1 MKYFDYAATCPLDE
15 EAAQIFV
22 KASQNFFGNTQSLH
36 DTGSTAAALLEQCRL
51 KLSQLLKVEKEGIF
65 FTSGGSESNFL
76 AIHALLSATR
86 KKGRHIIAGLAEH
99 SSIHSSLMRLEKDG
113 CEISYLPFNKDGIID
128 LEKLQDAIREDTVL
142 ITIQHA
148 NPEIG
153 TIQPIEEIGLLC
165 KQNEILLHSDCVQ
178 TFGKITLDNLIKWA
192 DSFSISSH
200 KFYGPKGV
208 GAVYVNPYLAWKTF
222 YPAAVHEKGFRPGT
236 VNVPGIA
243 AMVAAAEKSYANQ
256 TDYTKKFLKL
266 RDAFKH
272 SIKEISDR
280 ITIHEANDPDMQLPS
295 IIGLRLHGLEGQWVM
310 LECNRRGFAIST
322 GTACQI
328 GLQSP
333 SKTMQALGIDNK
345 EAKEFIRISVGRETT
360 EKDVESLG
368 QTLVEI
374 ARQASVKS

>member
-15 EAAQIFV
+15 EAAQIFL
-22 KASQNFFGNTQSLH
+22 KASQNYFGNTQSLH
-36 DTGSTAAALLEQCRL
+36 DIGSNASALLDQCRL
-51 KLSQLLKVEKEGIF
+51 RLAQLLNVEKEGIY

-76 AIHALLSATR
+76 AIHALLSAKR
-86 KKGRHIIAGLAEH
+86 KKGRHIIAGQAEH

-113 CEISYLPFNKDGIID
+113 YEISYLPFNKEGIID
-128 LEKLQDAIREDTVL
+128 LENLRAAIREDTVL
-142 ITIQHA
+142 ITIHHA

-153 TIQPIEEIGLLC
+153 TVQPIEEIGLLC
-165 KQNEILLHSDCVQ
+165 KQYEILFHTDCVQ
-178 TFGKITLDNLIKWA
+178 TFGKIKLDKINKWA

-222 YPAAVHEKGFRPGT
+222 YPGAVHERGFRPGT

-243 AMVAAAEKSYANQ
+243 AMTAAAEKSYANQ
-256 TDYTKKFLKL
+256 TEYAKKFLKL

-272 SIKEISDR
+272 SVKEISDR
-280 ITIHEANDPDMQLPS
+280 ITIYEANDSNMQLPS
-295 IIGLRLHGLEGQWVM
+295 IIGLRLMGLEGQWVM
-310 LECNRRGFAIST
+310 LECNRRGYAIST

-360 EKDVESLG
+360 EEDVESLG
-368 QTLVEI
+368 QTIVQI
-374 ARQASVKS
+374 VRQAGV